1 MSEVINR
8 IQDIMA
14 VCILLFLNLP
24 KIEMTGGKVLE
35 ETYHKWVQ
43 YKESCIRMIQ
53 NEPALQGLFCNRTFD
68 LYACW
73 PDTPAGSFVNITCPF
88 YLPWYDRVYQGVVR
102 QHCNANGLWQREDNG
117 QVWRDM
123 TQCEEEEEVATQDMW
138 FKQVMVSFKM
148 LYTVGYSLSLSAL
161 IIALIILLSLR
172 KLHCTRNYIHA
183 NLFLSLILRA
193 VSVIV
198 KDAMLEHHW
207 GREIMKQT
215 DVKEM
220 LSHQAAIGCRIAQVM
235 MQYCVLANHCWFFGE
250 AIYLNSVLIASVL
263 INNNRCLPYICL
275 GWGTPLLFVVPW
287 VVMKLLKEN
296 KECWAVNENMYY
308 WWIIR
313 LPILLISL
321 IDFLIFLKILKV
333 IISKLRANNQSGYP
347 DYKLRLA
354 KATLTL
360 IPLFGLHEIIFIFAA
375 DEQMTD
381 VLLYVKVFLGIFI
394 SSFQG
399 LLVAV
404 LYCYANKEVREE
416 LRRKLQSWRTDADSS
431 CFGQWLAALESRV
444 ETFSIATVPGRN
456 RSAGTVTRDMA
467 GRSPNP
473 DISQIFT
480 HQVQQNYP
488 QCDDSLLNF
497 PSVVN
502 RVNTLQH
509 GSQSDIEQSAAMQVS
524 FVIHLQDPVELLP
537 NVVNVDS
544 D

>member
-138 FKQVMVSFKM
+138 FKQVM
-148 LYTVGYSLSLSAL
+148 
-161 IIALIILLSLR
+161 
-172 KLHCTRNYIHA
+172 
-183 NLFLSLILRA
+183 
-193 VSVIV
+193 
-198 KDAMLEHHW
+198 DAMLEHHW

-321 IDFLIFLKILKV
+321 VRLHNIDFLIFLKILKV